1 MTDKEKQMEEEMAA
15 HIEDAL
21 GLEEMAARLVPR
33 TAAEKELTNATIDYA
48 TRVANNSVGEKRHY
62 TQQLADNNYLEP
74 KKRVMTPVDHMAESL
89 GSLNKAF
96 IDLQAL
102 YVRLLGESGS
112 LKAPTGVKEPSPIDP
127 KKPIVGQMHDQATE
141 VARKAGEMS
150 ALIAQ
155 LRETL

>member
-1 MTDKEKQMEEEMAA
+1 MTDKEKQMEDALAA
-15 HIEDAL
+15 SIQDAL

-48 TRVANNSVGEKRHY
+48 TRVANGLN
-62 TQQLADNNYLEP
+62 QQLADNNYLQQP
-74 KKRVMTPVDHMAESL
+74 KKPVVTPVAHFAESL
-89 GSLNKAF
+89 GNLNKAF

-112 LKAPTGVKEPSPIDP
+112 LKAPTGVRMPPAVDAKAPII
-127 KKPIVGQMHDQATE
+127 KQMHDQAAE
-141 VARKAGEMS
+141 VSRCGIEMS

-155 LRETL
+155 IRDHL

>member
-1 MTDKEKQMEEEMAA
+1 MTDEEKQMEEAMAA
-15 HIEDAL
+15 SIQDAL
-21 GLEEMAARLVPR
+21 GLEEMAKRLVPR
-33 TAAEKELTNATIDYA
+33 TAAERELTKATLDYA
-48 TRVANNSVGEKRHY
+48 NSVGEKRHY
-62 TQQLADNNYLEP
+62 TQQLADNNYMEP

-89 GSLNKAF
+89 GTLNKAF

-112 LKAPTGVKEPSPIDP
+112 LKAPTGVKEPAAVDP

>member
-1 MTDKEKQMEEEMAA
+1 MTDKMEDALAA
-15 HIEDAL
+15 SIQDAL
-21 GLEEMAARLVPR
+21 GLEEMAQRLVPR
-33 TAAEKELTNATIDYA
+33 TAAERELG
-48 TRVANNSVGEKRHY
+48 NSVGEQRSLN
-62 TQQLADNNYLEP
+62 QQLADNNYLQQP

-112 LKAPTGVKEPSPIDP
+112 LKAPTGVKEPSPVDP

>member
-1 MTDKEKQMEEEMAA
+1 MTDKDKDVEEALAA
-15 HIEDAL
+15 SIQDAL
-21 GLEEMAARLVPR
+21 GLEEMAQRLVPR

-48 TRVANNSVGEKRHY
+48 TRVANSVGEKRHY

-89 GSLNKAF
+89 GTLNKAF

-112 LKAPTGVKEPSPIDP
+112 LKAPTGVKEPAAVDT

>member
-1 MTDKEKQMEEEMAA
+1 MTDKEKDVEEALAA
-15 HIEDAL
+15 SIQDAL
-21 GLEEMAARLVPR
+21 GLEEMAQRLVPR
-33 TAAEKELTNATIDYA
+33 TAAEREMTNATIDYA
-48 TRVANNSVGEKRHY
+48 TRVAN
-62 TQQLADNNYLEP
+62 TQMEP

-89 GSLNKAF
+89 GTLNKAF

-112 LKAPTGVKEPSPIDP
+112 LKAPTGVKEPSPVDA
-127 KKPIVGQMHDQATE
+127 KKPIVGQMHDQANE
-141 VARKAGEMS
+141 VARKGAEMS